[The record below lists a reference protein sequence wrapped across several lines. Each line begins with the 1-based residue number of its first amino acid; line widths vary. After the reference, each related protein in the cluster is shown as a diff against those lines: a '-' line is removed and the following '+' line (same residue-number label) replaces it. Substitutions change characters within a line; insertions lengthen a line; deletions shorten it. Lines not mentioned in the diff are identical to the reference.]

1 MRTLTLLFR
10 WRLIHEF
17 GKLLFTVGDGFED
30 GRLTPSERSRMMK
43 QFWTVVRTYR
53 GVSRTATSQQLPD
66 SYRRASKPE
75 RSWTR

>member
-1 MRTLTLLFR
+1 MRTLKLLFR

-17 GKLLFTVGDGFED
+17 GKLLSTVGDGFED
-30 GRLTPSERSRMMK
+30 GRLTPSERSRMTQ

-53 GVSRTATSQQLPD
+53 GVSKAKRQQLPP
-66 SYRRASKPE
+66 SYRRKASKPE